1 MMNQMMPMMDE
12 NKMFSMQIMGD
23 LNQNPILKNMVSSLI
38 FNPFLIEK
46 MINILTILKYNPS
59 VRNQI
64 QSNLNLQ
71 LSPLNYQGMN
81 QNLNMNIN
89 PMVKPNYNISA
100 PNQMMNVDSM
110 NKPKESEDSQ
120 INNYI
125 SVVFRKSG
133 EDKKIHPPIMMQCN
147 KNEKVSDLI
156 ERYRIKS
163 GDRDLSERFIY
174 NAKDLNFS
182 LSVEEA
188 GISNNLNIFVLS
200 TKKLNE

>member
-1 MMNQMMPMMDE
+1 MNQMMDV
-12 NKMFSMQIMGD
+12 NKMLSMQIMD
-23 LNQNPILKNMVSSLI
+23 ELNQNPILKNMVSSLI
-38 FNPFLIEK
+38 FNNFLIEK
-46 MINILTILKYNPS
+46 MIYILTILKYNPS

-71 LSPLNYQGMN
+71 LSPLNNQGMN

-120 INNYI
+120 KDNYI
-125 SVVFRKSG
+125 AVIFRQSG
-133 EDKKIHPPIMMQCN
+133 AKINDKIPPITIQCN

-156 ERYRIKS
+156 EKYRIKS
-163 GDRDLSERFIY
+163 GDRDLSKKFIY
-174 NAKDLNFS
+174 NAKPLNFS
-182 LSVEEA
+182 LTLKEV
-188 GISNNLNIFVLS
+188 GLYNNVTIFVVQI
-200 TKKLNE
+200 KGMKE

>member
-71 LSPLNYQGMN
+71 LSPLNYQRIN

-133 EDKKIHPPIMMQCN
+133 EDTKIYPPIMMQCN

-188 GISNNLNIFVLS
+188 GISNNSNIFMIKV
-200 TKKLNE
+200 K

>member
-71 LSPLNYQGMN
+71 LSPLNYQRMN

-133 EDKKIHPPIMMQCN
+133 GDGKKHPPIMMQCN
-147 KNEKVSDLI
+147 KSEKVSDLI

-174 NAKDLNFS
+174 NSKDLNFS

-188 GISNNLNIFVLS
+188 GISNNSNIFMIKV
-200 TKKLNE
+200 K